1 MQLSISEAEVWH
13 THELSPTTSN
23 TSRNRVQQRFIPYIL
38 SADSELSSFLT
49 LPQRRGM
56 MQTTEQ
62 HIETTQ
68 TMGLLQNLAAVAIRN
83 KVMANLRANCPEGI
97 QNELETLLGNKEA
110 VGIIQ
115 NFVTEA
121 MKGGGK
127 IQAEAVTT
135 LPFPAEIREL
145 LAATP
150 KLVTYLV
157 LAARMAGKK

>member
-1 MQLSISEAEVWH
+1 
-13 THELSPTTSN
+13 
-23 TSRNRVQQRFIPYIL
+23 
-38 SADSELSSFLT
+38 
-49 LPQRRGM
+49 M

-97 QNELETLLGNKEA
+97 KNELETLLDNKEA

-115 NFVTEA
+115 KFVTEA

-135 LPFPAEIREL
+135 LPFPAEIQEL

-157 LAARMAGKK
+157 LAARMAGRK

>member
-1 MQLSISEAEVWH
+1 
-13 THELSPTTSN
+13 
-23 TSRNRVQQRFIPYIL
+23 
-38 SADSELSSFLT
+38 
-49 LPQRRGM
+49 M

-62 HIETTQ
+62 HIETIQ

-97 QNELETLLGNKEA
+97 KNELETLLGNKEA

-135 LPFPAEIREL
+135 LPFPAEIQEL
-145 LAATP
+145 LTATP